1 MLKEAYVNF
10 EVAKLLKEK
19 GFELNTNNDYW
30 KIGED
35 GTMYFMSSIGAYT
48 SNPNDEYAF
57 YRPENSY
64 PCPTH
69 QMALAWLREEKRIF
83 IRIIEDCTGEVFRYE
98 IYNHTPDNNGNYYI
112 SNIYVDS
119 YEEAVEA
126 ALKYTLENFI

>member
-1 MLKEAYVNF
+1 MVKEAYVSF
-10 EVAKLLKEK
+10 EVAKLLNEK
-19 GFELNTNNDYW
+19 GFELDTCKDYW

-35 GTMYFMSSIGAYT
+35 GTMYFMFSIGAYT

-57 YRPENSY
+57 YIPENSY

-69 QMALAWLREEKRIF
+69 QMAMMWLREKKRIF
-83 IRIIEDCTGEVFRYE
+83 IRIIENCTGEVFRYE

-112 SNIYVDS
+112 SNTYVNS

-126 ALKYTLENFI
+126 ALKYCLENLI